1 MNSRQDVMDER
12 ISNLEERINSIQVS
26 LDVLPDI
33 LTRCIQQQFEFNNF
47 HTTFGQP
54 HGYSSNHSHH
64 QATSGSVTQQG
75 TALSASLKQ
84 PIQPQNPQPLA
95 LSHQQQP
102 QPSSFQ
108 DGDFASLQIASSPSP
123 NNPHISGTALATT
136 TTIMSGQQQK
146 PAASGPYTNQG
157 HVQGMAWQY
166 PQQQQLQNTAA
177 AVPLSTNTNWQPSN
191 PVLPGPATQG
201 QLKQGLQ
208 SHISNRPTPSIH
220 PNQNQAALISAPTS
234 SSVITLTPSLSNAPP
249 TNSQLLSTT
258 HHQLQQAPQGQH
270 QHTAPPP
277 AYHIAAQSAG
287 RGTSSNIPTIAPPPP
302 LPPRSQMEPSGKTI
316 TSSVTGGGVLDT
328 TSIPTNLT
336 AASHSAFP
344 AQQQESVRAR
354 HSQHQDQHSSPNST
368 S

>member
-123 NNPHISGTALATT
+123 NNPHISGTALATS

-166 PQQQQLQNTAA
+166 PQQQQLQNAAA

-287 RGTSSNIPTIAPPPP
+287 RGTSSTIPTIAPPPP
-302 LPPRSQMEPSGKTI
+302 LPPRSQMEPSGKT
-316 TSSVTGGGVLDT
+316 SSVTGGGVLDT

-336 AASHSAFP
+336 TASHSAFP